1 MATTIMDEHDIE
13 RALTRIT
20 HEILESNKG
29 AEGLALVGIMTR
41 GDILAQHIAHKIE
54 QIEQVKVPVGSLDI
68 SFYRDDLAG
77 RLAPEVQTT
86 DISFDVNGCTIVL
99 VDDVLFTGR
108 TIRAALDAIIDF
120 GRPAEIK
127 LAVLVDRGH
136 RELPIRADFV
146 GKNVPSD
153 KNQQVRL
160 FLEKVDGKSSVEVW
174 KSKPGE
180 RIGAAP
186 LPKKHTGKKGNKALG
201 KALGKEA
208 DKSMDKAGS

>member
-1 MATTIMDEHDIE
+1 MGKDTKNVIMDERDIE

-29 AEGLALVGIMTR
+29 AEGLALVGIVTR
-41 GDILAQHIAHKIE
+41 GDILAHRIAAKIE
-54 QIEQVKVPVGSLDI
+54 QIEEMEIPVGSLDI
-68 SFYRDDLAG
+68 SFYRDDLAQHI
-77 RLAPEVQTT
+77 APEVHAS
-86 DISFDVNGCTIVL
+86 DVSFDVNSCTIIL

-108 TIRAALDAIIDF
+108 TARAALDAIMDF
-120 GRPAEIK
+120 GRPSEIK

-160 FLEKVDGKSSVEVW
+160 FLDTVDGRSSVETW
-174 KSKPGE
+174 QAKRGE
-180 RIGAAP
+180 HIGSAP
-186 LPKKHTGKKGNKALG
+186 LPKSEDSSLG
-201 KALGKEA
+201 SSQNN
-208 DKSMDKAGS
+208 DRAGS